1 MSSKSIFM
9 GDKRIVVNHSNFISE
24 PIFLVGADRSGTT
37 VTRLMLA
44 HHPQLA
50 LCSELS
56 YTVEKVSETGEY
68 PPLEEYYEYLETQRI
83 FQASG
88 FKIDRSLNYQE
99 LVNSFL
105 YQYQQKAGKP
115 LIGSTVHLHFDRL
128 VEIWPNARFIHLV
141 RDGRDV
147 ARSWIGMGW
156 GGTVWNGLQGWI
168 EAETCWERLKAKIKP
183 QQWTEIHYEDLI
195 LDPVSTLTKA
205 CNFIGISFDKAMLN
219 YSETSPY
226 DTPNP
231 KLVQQWR
238 HKLSEYEIRLLESQ
252 ISDFL
257 VERDYELSGLPPLKL
272 NPVTEQIV
280 RLKDWWGRSQFRLD
294 RYGLGLLLS
303 NHLSRYLGLKQWHKQ
318 VKIEMNNIEHSL
330 IQMSEQRKME
340 QKQLQKTASTVW
352 E

>member
-1 MSSKSIFM
+1 M
-9 GDKRIVVNHSNFISE
+9 VNDSNLISE

-56 YTVEKVSETGEY
+56 YTVELVSETREK
-68 PPLEEYYEYLETQRI
+68 PTLEEYYEYLETHRI

-88 FKIDRSLNYQE
+88 FKIDKSLNYEE

-105 YQYQQKAGKP
+105 YQYQQKAEKP
-115 LIGSTVHLHFDRL
+115 LIGATVHLYFDRL

-147 ARSWIGMGW
+147 ARSWIGKGW
-156 GGTVWNGLQGWI
+156 GGTVWNGLHGWI
-168 EAETCWERLKAKIKP
+168 EAETCWENLKAKIAP

-195 LDPVSTLTKA
+195 LDPVSTLTQV
-205 CNFIGISFDKAMLN
+205 CHFVGIPFDRAMLD

-226 DTPNP
+226 DTPDP

-238 HKLSEYEIRLLESQ
+238 HKLSDYEIRLLESQ
-252 ISDFL
+252 VSEML
-257 VERDYELSGLPPLKL
+257 VERGYELSGLPPLKMT
-272 NPVTEQIV
+272 PFTQKIV
-280 RLKDWWGRSQFRLD
+280 QLRDWWGRSKSRLN

-303 NHLSRYLGLKQWHKQ
+303 NHLSKYLGLKQWQKQ
-318 VKIEMNNIEHSL
+318 VQLQMNAIEQML
-330 IQMSEQRKME
+330 IQTSEQRKMQ
-340 QKQLQKTASTVW
+340 QKQLQKSGQAV
-352 E
+352 